1 MPTNPKIKPENKKR
15 AEAPVTNKPWISM
28 RSGVIVIA
36 IVSIG
41 MAILTALQAVPT
53 KGLVE
58 GIFWGVFFG
67 VGIWFIFFGM
77 ILVNRFLRKK

>member
-1 MPTNPKIKPENKKR
+1 MPSNAQKKPANKKQM
-15 AEAPVTNKPWISM
+15 EAPVTNKPWISM

-41 MAILTALQAVPT
+41 MGILTALQAIPL

-67 VGIWFIFFGM
+67 IGIWFIFFGM